1 MEINL
6 GKVWA
11 VEEPHGH
18 VGGDGRPHGQGV
30 DGHGD
35 GDQLGDGLGVVEG
48 PHVHVGGDGRPQG
61 EGVDGHGDGDGTT
74 FFVVRIAILSSE

>member
-48 PHVHVGGDGRPQG
+48 PHVHVGVDGRPTVLYHTSIKISDNFCFQG
-61 EGVDGHGDGDGTT
+61 KCNC
-74 FFVVRIAILSSE
+74 

>member
-35 GDQLGDGLGVVEG
+35 GDQLGMVWVL
-48 PHVHVGGDGRPQG
+48 
-61 EGVDGHGDGDGTT
+61 
-74 FFVVRIAILSSE
+74 